1 MFDYWNDELTAD
13 REEEL
18 LDQAARAIFK
28 RGLVTPA
35 IIALEMHKPLA
46 TVGANSSIV
55 ITPFLVPL
63 FGYERV
69 HDYSRLFQKKE
80 NVELLIQRLE
90 KPSMPPEK
98 IAAGAE
104 A

>member
-1 MFDYWNDELTAD
+1 MFDYWNEELSPE
-13 REEEL
+13 REEAL
-18 LDQAARAIFK
+18 LDDAARAIFK
-28 RGLVTPA
+28 RGLITPA

-63 FGYERV
+63 FGYEAV
-69 HDYSRLFQKKE
+69 HDYSRLFQKKD
-80 NVELLIQRLE
+80 NVERLIQRLE
-90 KPSMPPEK
+90 KPTAPAK
-98 IAAGAE
+98 AGVE